1 MSKKNAYIT
10 GTLQP
15 DRKQTLS
22 QEIGEKLQEGEMV
35 FTSHGDISVT
45 RWKDKRDVRVI
56 SNAHVPTMMDSVIR
70 HGKFKGNPKVVYIYT
85 NHMLGISRSDQMLL
99 FNSALRKIVKG
110 YKKVGKSAQQRLL
123 YVQQSP
129 WQTT

>member
-10 GTLQP
+10 GTLPP
-15 DRKQTLS
+15 DRKQNLS
-22 QEIGEKLQEGEMV
+22 QVIGEKLQEGEM
-35 FTSHGDISVT
+35 FSTSHGDISVT

-56 SNAHVPTMMDSVIR
+56 GNAYVPTMMDSINR
-70 HGKFKGNPKVVYIYT
+70 HGKSKGNPKVVYIYT

>member
-1 MSKKNAYIT
+1 MSKKNTYIT
-10 GTLQP
+10 GTLRP
-15 DRKQTLS
+15 DRKQNLP

-35 FTSHGDISVT
+35 FTSHGDISVS

-56 SNAHVPTMMDSVIR
+56 SNAHVPTMMDPVNR
-70 HGKFKGNPKVVYIYT
+70 HGKSKGYPKVVYIYT
-85 NHMLGISRSDQMLL
+85 NHMLGIDRSDQMLL

-110 YKKVGKSAQQRLL
+110 YKKVGKSAQQCLL

>member
-56 SNAHVPTMMDSVIR
+56 SNAQVPTMMDSVNR
-70 HGKFKGNPKVVYIYT
+70 HGKSKGNPKVVYIYT

>member
-15 DRKQTLS
+15 DRKQNLS

-45 RWKDKRDVRVI
+45 RWKDERDVRVI
-56 SNAHVPTMMDSVIR
+56 SNAHVPTMMDSVNR
-70 HGKFKGNPKVVYIYT
+70 HGKSKGNPKVVYIYT

>member
-10 GTLQP
+10 GTLRP
-15 DRKQTLS
+15 DRKQNLP

-35 FTSHGDISVT
+35 FTSHGDISVS

-56 SNAHVPTMMDSVIR
+56 SNAHVPTMMDPVNR
-70 HGKFKGNPKVVYIYT
+70 HGKSKGYPKVVYIYT
-85 NHMLGISRSDQMLL
+85 NHMLGIDRSDQMLL

-110 YKKVGKSAQQRLL
+110 YKKVGKSAQQHLL

-129 WQTT
+129 QQTT

>member
-1 MSKKNAYIT
+1 MSKKNTYIT
-10 GTLQP
+10 GTLRP
-15 DRKQTLS
+15 DRKQNLP

-35 FTSHGDISVT
+35 FTSHGDISVS

-56 SNAHVPTMMDSVIR
+56 SNAHVPTMMDPVNR
-70 HGKFKGNPKVVYIYT
+70 HGKSKGYPKVVYIYT
-85 NHMLGISRSDQMLL
+85 NHMLGIDRSDQMLL

-110 YKKVGKSAQQRLL
+110 YKKVGKSAQQHLL

-129 WQTT
+129 QQTT

>member
-15 DRKQTLS
+15 DRKQNLS

-45 RWKDKRDVRVI
+45 RWKYKRDVRVI
-56 SNAHVPTMMDSVIR
+56 SNAHVPTMMDSVNR
-70 HGKFKGNPKVVYIYT
+70 HGKSKGNPKVVYIYT